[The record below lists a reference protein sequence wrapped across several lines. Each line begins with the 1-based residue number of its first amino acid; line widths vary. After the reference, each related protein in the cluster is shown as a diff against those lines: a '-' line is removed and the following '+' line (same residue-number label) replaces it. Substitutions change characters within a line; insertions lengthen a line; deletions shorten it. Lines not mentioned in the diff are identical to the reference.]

1 MMHLDHHPILVI
13 FLPQKIPVQ
22 LTLEFTV
29 MCFFNDNFFNFQQ
42 FFSPIG
48 YGPLFQ
54 IVHVASNTD
63 VDAGMYLCFNPSSF
77 KNPAKFHCYL
87 FDFF

>member
-1 MMHLDHHPILVI
+1 
-13 FLPQKIPVQ
+13 
-22 LTLEFTV
+22 

-54 IVHVASNTD
+54 IVHVASSTQ
-63 VDAGMYLCFNPSSF
+63 VAAGMYLHTSQILKFSLPALHKQTHKPLYINLSS
-77 KNPAKFHCYL
+77 L
-87 FDFF
+87 SSQVE